1 MLFIDNPTVEKVL
14 TMEDCIDA
22 IEEAFKGLLTRESV
36 HRTRIDIY
44 VPCDRDDGYFRWGT
58 MEGASKTLGVHAI
71 RMKSDIVH
79 WPKDEQGNW
88 TEEKYCMEPGTFCGL
103 IFLVST
109 RNGEPLALHQ
119 RRNSAAHLAWR
130 YGRARRQVSF
140 AARFESRGHA
150 RIWRHGANL
159 LKAFCTVRPIEKVR
173 VYSPTKANRE
183 AYADEMSEA
192 LGLEI
197 QVVDNPQEAVRG
209 ADIVS
214 AATDAM
220 TPVVLGEWLE
230 PGMHVTN
237 LGNYELD
244 DASVR
249 SRRHRDQGWALGTD
263 SERSCS
269 AYRDRAQ
276 GTVRWPISRERMR
289 KSNRLPPARANAQH
303 FDQGAFPFV
312 HGSRQRQAI
321 PAVLARADTV
331 YLNGGNQGLQFAAAS
346 CDHLSACEGAGP
358 RSSTPHRVVPAGHP
372 RLNGTIR
379 RLPRKSAEA
388 D

>member
-109 RNGEPLALHQ
+109 RNGEPLALINDGILQHI
-119 RRNSAAHLAWR
+119 RVGATAGLGAKYLSRPDSKVVGML
-130 YGRARRQVSF
+130 GSGGMARTY
-140 AARFESRGHA
+140 
-150 RIWRHGANL
+150 

-244 DASVR
+244 DAVF
-249 SRRHRDQGWALGTD
+249 SRGDMVIKGGLSGLIPNDPAQRVEIGRGHSPVAYIAGTD
-263 SERSCS
+263 EE
-269 AYRDRAQ
+269 
-276 GTVRWPISRERMR
+276 V
-289 KSNRLPPARANAQH
+289 NRLPPARANAQH
-303 FDQGAFPFV
+303 FNQGAFPSF
-312 HGSRQRQAI
+312 I
-321 PAVLARADTV
+321 DLASGAHPGRTSDDQISV

-346 CDHLSACEGAGP
+346 SITYQRAKEQGLG
-358 RSSTPHRVVPAGHP
+358 RVLPTEWF
-372 RLNGTIR
+372 LQDIR
-379 RLPRKSAEA
+379 